1 MCVRAVDSS
10 KKSGNFKI
18 NFVSKAI
25 KTLSLVCPYWEC
37 VLVSCSQMDWVG
49 FVEPQ

>member
-1 MCVRAVDSS
+1 MSCHPVVKQTELGSLCLIKSGGAPRMCVRAVDSS

-25 KTLSLVCPYWEC
+25 KT
-37 VLVSCSQMDWVG
+37 
-49 FVEPQ
+49 